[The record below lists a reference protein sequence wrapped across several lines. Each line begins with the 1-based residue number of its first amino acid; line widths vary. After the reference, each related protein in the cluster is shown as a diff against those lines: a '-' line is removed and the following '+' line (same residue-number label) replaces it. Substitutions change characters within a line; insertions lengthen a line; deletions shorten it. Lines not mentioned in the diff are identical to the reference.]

1 VTGQNPADVAK
12 AYFAVGSALD
22 ITWYLQQ
29 ISALPVENNWQ
40 ALAREAFRDDVDW
53 QQRAIT
59 ISVLQ
64 QGDGTQDVETRLSL
78 WMAQHGSMIER
89 WRAMLVEIRAASGTD
104 YAMYAVANRE
114 LLDLALSGQAVVTTA
129 APASEVLE
137 PAA

>member
-1 VTGQNPADVAK
+1 VAK

-64 QGDGTQDVETRLSL
+64 QG
-78 WMAQHGSMIER
+78 
-89 WRAMLVEIRAASGTD
+89 
-104 YAMYAVANRE
+104 
-114 LLDLALSGQAVVTTA
+114 
-129 APASEVLE
+129 
-137 PAA
+137 

>member
-1 VTGQNPADVAK
+1 M
-12 AYFAVGSALD
+12 
-22 ITWYLQQ
+22 
-29 ISALPVENNWQ
+29 
-40 ALAREAFRDDVDW
+40 AREAFRDDVDW

-64 QGDGTQDVETRLSL
+64 QGDGSHDVETRLAL
-78 WMAQHGSMIER
+78 WMEEHVGMIER

-114 LLDLALSGQAVVTTA
+114 LLDLALSGQAVVPAIATTA
-129 APASEVLE
+129 SAELE

>member
-1 VTGQNPADVAK
+1 VTGQNPAEVAK

-64 QGDGTQDVETRLSL
+64 QGDGTLDVEARLAL
-78 WMAQHGSMIER
+78 WMEQHESMISR

-114 LLDLALSGQAVVTTA
+114 LLDLALSGQAVVPAVA
-129 APASEVLE
+129 ANAELE
-137 PAA
+137 LA